1 MSAQAGPPGPGGA
14 PVPSQAVPA
23 HDGPDRAV
31 ELELP
36 ATAEHVRTARLVSVA
51 VARRMGLDDQLVE
64 EVRLAVGEA
73 CARHL
78 ARADTPSRLRLE
90 LREHVPGRPGLH
102 VVVRALGAGEAP
114 APAPADDLSLA
125 VLQNLVP
132 ELSVGASRLDLHW
145 PR

>member
-1 MSAQAGPPGPGGA
+1 MSEQAGPIGSGGA
-14 PVPSQAVPA
+14 PVPAQAVPD

-78 ARADTPSRLRLE
+78 SRADTPQRLRLE

-102 VVVRALGAGEAP
+102 VVVRALGAGGALAP
-114 APAPADDLSLA
+114 AATDDLSLA
-125 VLQNLVP
+125 VLENLVP
-132 ELSVGASRLDLHW
+132 ELVVGAYRLDLHW

>member
-1 MSAQAGPPGPGGA
+1 VSERTIEPGAGGA
-14 PVPSQAVPA
+14 PVPSQAVA
-23 HDGPDRAV
+23 GHDGPDLAV

-78 ARADTPSRLRLE
+78 ARADTPDRLRLE
-90 LREHVPGRPGLH
+90 LREALLGRSGLH
-102 VVVRALGAGEAP
+102 VVVRALGAGGALAP
-114 APAPADDLSLA
+114 AATDDLSLA
-125 VLQNLVP
+125 VLENLVP
-132 ELSVGASRLDLHW
+132 ELTVGAYQLDLHW
-145 PR
+145 PG

>member
-1 MSAQAGPPGPGGA
+1 M
-14 PVPSQAVPA
+14 PSQGVPG

-51 VARRMGLDDQLVE
+51 VARRMGLDDELVE

-78 ARADTPSRLRLE
+78 TSGAGTRRLRLE
-90 LREHVPGRPGLH
+90 LREDVPGRPGLH
-102 VVVRALGAGEAP
+102 VVVRAVGAGGTLAP
-114 APAPADDLSLA
+114 AATDDLSLA
-125 VLQNLVP
+125 VLEGLVP
-132 ELSVGASRLDLHW
+132 ELRVGAYRLDLHW
-145 PR
+145 PVL